1 MTTGRRDGGTA
12 GGRDGGTADEGP
24 LEEPLRSAAQQ
35 YHEPP
40 PAPREEMWAVI
51 AAHRN
56 TARTDAPGT
65 LPFRRPAVP
74 ASRPPALPPSRH
86 PAFRLG
92 IGIAALLVLGIGI
105 GRFTAP
111 DGNVPRAGVAAS
123 PAGAGTVDPSAS
135 GSAYQLAAERH
146 LEQSELYLTLFRT
159 SVHTGRTGDIG
170 IETAREL
177 LMSNRLLLDSPAS
190 EDPRVRR
197 LLEDLELVLAQI
209 AQLPAARRDAD
220 AGFITEGMEAGS
232 VLPRLRSATSEGVAA
247 TLRQGAL

>member
-1 MTTGRRDGGTA
+1 MTAEQRG
-12 GGRDGGTADEGP
+12 GGTADEGP
-24 LEEPLRSAAQQ
+24 LEEPMLSAAQQ

-40 PAPREEMWAVI
+40 PVPREEMWSVI
-51 AAHRN
+51 ASHRN
-56 TARTDAPGT
+56 AARAEDSGT

-74 ASRPPALPPSRH
+74 PSRH
-86 PAFRLG
+86 RAVPPFRRPAFRLG

-111 DGNVPRAGVAAS
+111 GIDANAPRAGVAAA
-123 PAGAGTVDPSAS
+123 PAAGTADPAAP
-135 GSAYQLAAERH
+135 GSAYRLAAERH

-159 SVHTGRTGDIG
+159 SVRTGRTGDIG

-209 AQLPAARRDAD
+209 AQLPAASRDAD
-220 AGFITEGMEAGS
+220 ADYITEGMEAGS

>member
-1 MTTGRRDGGTA
+1 MTAER
-12 GGRDGGTADEGP
+12 RDGGTADEGP
-24 LEEPLRSAAQQ
+24 FEEPLRTAAQQ

-40 PAPREEMWAVI
+40 PVPREEMWAVI
-51 AAHRN
+51 AAHQNATR
-56 TARTDAPGT
+56 ADATGT
-65 LPFRRPAVP
+65 LPFRRRAVAP
-74 ASRPPALPPSRH
+74 FRR

-92 IGIAALLVLGIGI
+92 AGIAALLVLGIGI

-111 DGNVPRAGVAAS
+111 GVDADTPRAGVAAA
-123 PAGAGTVDPSAS
+123 PAAGSADPSAA

-159 SVHTGRTGDIG
+159 SARTGRTGDIG

-209 AQLPAARRDAD
+209 AQLPAASRDAD
-220 AGFITEGMEAGS
+220 ADYITDGMEAGS

>member
-1 MTTGRRDGGTA
+1 MKAGRRDGGTA
-12 GGRDGGTADEGP
+12 NEGP
-24 LEEPLRSAAQQ
+24 FEEPLQSAARQ

-40 PAPREEMWAVI
+40 EVPREEMWSVI
-51 AAHRN
+51 ASHR
-56 TARTDAPGT
+56 DAVRAEGSGT

-74 ASRPPALPPSRH
+74 PFRR

-92 IGIAALLVLGIGI
+92 AGIAALLVLGIGI

-111 DGNVPRAGVAAS
+111 DANAPRPGVAAV
-123 PAGAGTVDPSAS
+123 AGAGPADPSTA
-135 GSAYQLAAERH
+135 APAFQLAAERH
-146 LEQSELYLTLFRT
+146 LERSELYLTLFRT
-159 SVHTGRTGDIG
+159 SVRTGRTDEVG

-209 AQLPAARRDAD
+209 AQLPAASRDAD
-220 AGFITEGMEAGS
+220 ADYITDGMEAGS

>member
-1 MTTGRRDGGTA
+1 MTA
-12 GGRDGGTADEGP
+12 GRRDGGTADEGP
-24 LEEPLRSAAQQ
+24 LEEPLRSAAGQ

-40 PAPREEMWAVI
+40 AVPREEMWAVI

-56 TARTDAPGT
+56 TARADDSGT
-65 LPFRRPAVP
+65 LPFRRSAVP
-74 ASRPPALPPSRH
+74 TFRR

-111 DGNVPRAGVAAS
+111 GIDANAPRAGVATA
-123 PAGAGTVDPSAS
+123 PAAGTADRSAG

-159 SVHTGRTGDIG
+159 SVRTGRTGDIG

-209 AQLPAARRDAD
+209 AQLPAASRDAD
-220 AGFITEGMEAGS
+220 ADYITEGMEAGS

>member
-1 MTTGRRDGGTA
+1 MRTDGRTE
-12 GGRDGGTADEGP
+12 EGP

-40 PAPREEMWAVI
+40 AVPREEMWTVI
-51 AAHRN
+51 AASRHA
-56 TARTDAPGT
+56 ARADATGT
-65 LPFRRPAVP
+65 LPFRRSVVP
-74 ASRPPALPPSRH
+74 SFRR

-92 IGIAALLVLGIGI
+92 AGIAALLVLGIGI

-111 DGNVPRAGVAAS
+111 GQDAGVPRASVAERTMGS
-123 PAGAGTVDPSAS
+123 PADPSAPPP
-135 GSAYQLAAERH
+135 AYQLAAERH

-159 SVHTGRTGDIG
+159 SVRTGRTDDIG
-170 IETAREL
+170 TGTAREL

-190 EDPRVRR
+190 QDPRVRR

-209 AQLPAARRDAD
+209 AQLPAASRDAD
-220 AGFITEGMEAGS
+220 AGYITDGMEAGS

>member
-1 MTTGRRDGGTA
+1 MRTDGRTE
-12 GGRDGGTADEGP
+12 EGP

-40 PAPREEMWAVI
+40 AVPREEMWAVI

-56 TARTDAPGT
+56 TTRTQEPGT
-65 LPFRRPAVP
+65 LPFRRAAVP
-74 ASRPPALPPSRH
+74 PFRR
-86 PAFRLG
+86 PAFRLAA
-92 IGIAALLVLGIGI
+92 GIAALLVLGIGI

-111 DGNVPRAGVAAS
+111 DANVPRAGVAAVR
-123 PAGAGTVDPSAS
+123 GAETADPSTA
-135 GSAYQLAAERH
+135 APAFQLAAERH

-159 SVHTGRTGDIG
+159 SVRTGRTGDIG

-190 EDPRVRR
+190 DDPRVRR

-209 AQLPAARRDAD
+209 AQLPAASRDAD
-220 AGFITEGMEAGS
+220 AGYITDGMEAGS

>member
-1 MTTGRRDGGTA
+1 MTA
-12 GGRDGGTADEGP
+12 GRRDGGTADEGP
-24 LEEPLRSAAQQ
+24 LDEPLRSAAQH

-40 PAPREEMWAVI
+40 AAPREEMWAVI

-56 TARTDAPGT
+56 TARAEDSGT

-74 ASRPPALPPSRH
+74 SSHRPALRV
-86 PAFRLG
+86 G

-111 DGNVPRAGVAAS
+111 DANVPRAGVAAS
-123 PAGAGTVDPSAS
+123 PAAGSANPSAP

-159 SVHTGRTGDIG
+159 SVRTGRTGDIG

-209 AQLPAARRDAD
+209 AQLPAASRDAD
-220 AGFITEGMEAGS
+220 ADYITEGMEAGS

>member
-1 MTTGRRDGGTA
+1 M
-12 GGRDGGTADEGP
+12 TADERNRGTAE
-24 LEEPLRSAAQQ
+24 EEPFEEPMRTAAQQ

-40 PAPREEMWAVI
+40 PVPREEMWAVI
-51 AAHRN
+51 SAHRN
-56 TARTDAPGT
+56 AARADAPGT
-65 LPFRRPAVP
+65 LPFRRPGVSP
-74 ASRPPALPPSRH
+74 FRR

-92 IGIAALLVLGIGI
+92 AGIAALLVLGIGI

-111 DGNVPRAGVAAS
+111 DPDAGVPGASVAERATGS
-123 PAGAGTVDPSAS
+123 PADPSAPLP
-135 GSAYQLAAERH
+135 AYQLAAERH

-159 SVHTGRTGDIG
+159 SVRTGRAEDVG

-209 AQLPAARRDAD
+209 AQLPAASRDAD
-220 AGFITEGMEAGS
+220 ADYITDGMEAGS

>member
-1 MTTGRRDGGTA
+1 M
-12 GGRDGGTADEGP
+12 
-24 LEEPLRSAAQQ
+24 
-35 YHEPP
+35 
-40 PAPREEMWAVI
+40 
-51 AAHRN
+51 
-56 TARTDAPGT
+56 
-65 LPFRRPAVP
+65 
-74 ASRPPALPPSRH
+74 
-86 PAFRLG
+86 
-92 IGIAALLVLGIGI
+92 LGIGI

-111 DGNVPRAGVAAS
+111 DANAPRAGVAAS
-123 PAGAGTVDPSAS
+123 PAAGTADPSAP

-159 SVHTGRTGDIG
+159 SVRTGRTADIG
-170 IETAREL
+170 VETAREL

-209 AQLPAARRDAD
+209 AQLPAASRDAD

>member
-1 MTTGRRDGGTA
+1 MTMDPRN
-12 GGRDGGTADEGP
+12 GGTADEGP
-24 LEEPLRSAAQQ
+24 FEEPLRSAAQQ
-35 YHEPP
+35 FHQPP
-40 PAPREEMWAVI
+40 PVPREEMWAVI
-51 AAHRN
+51 ASHRN
-56 TARTDAPGT
+56 TARAEAPGT
-65 LPFRRPAVP
+65 LPFRRPAARP
-74 ASRPPALPPSRH
+74 ARG
-86 PAFRLG
+86 PAFRLAA
-92 IGIAALLVLGIGI
+92 GIAALLVLGIGI

-111 DGNVPRAGVAAS
+111 DANAPRAGVAAS
-123 PAGAGTVDPSAS
+123 PAAGTADPSAP

-159 SVHTGRTGDIG
+159 SVRTGRTADIG
-170 IETAREL
+170 VETAREL

-209 AQLPAARRDAD
+209 AQLPAASRDAD